1 MNVHT
6 QTALTRTP
14 DTRMQVVQRSRW
26 VRRIGLV
33 LACGL
38 LHACAHQ
45 NALLQSPVANTT
57 DSIDQMHKELGQATR
72 QIKAA
77 PPVPD
82 EVMHALTPELDGG
95 FASLPPEARFDLSV
109 NQLPAQDFFGS
120 LVDGTALNIV
130 VHPAVSGSISLTLKD
145 VSVED
150 VLEITRDIYGYDYEK
165 IGNLY
170 KVYPSGLST
179 RIFEINYLNIARK
192 GGSETRVAS
201 GQITINGGGSSGSDS
216 SSASSGSSNNSGSGS
231 SRSVST
237 GTQINTNSESS
248 FWATLAQTLQMI
260 IGDEEGRSV
269 VVTPDAGM
277 VLVRAGSEELA
288 AVESYLRGAE
298 LIMQRQVII
307 EAKILEVDLSKG
319 YQQGI
324 DWTFAD
330 VNRVDSSGNVI
341 RGVGLNQGARVVEA
355 GAVNDGGIFS
365 GIINF
370 DKFSTAIDLLGT
382 QGNVQVLSSPRVA
395 TVNNQKAVI
404 KVGSDEY
411 YVTDIN
417 FESDNES
424 DTSSTDIDLTP
435 FFSGIALDV
444 TPQISAEG
452 KIILHV
458 HPTISKVE
466 DQQKRIS
473 VGAQDIELPLAFST
487 IRESDSVITAENG
500 QIVVIGGLIQNRSE
514 DENSSVPF
522 FGDLPLIGEMF
533 KQKSNSANKTELVIL
548 LKPTVTTDKTIQDDI
563 RASRNRFDQHRKTL
577 KEAPNTSFYD

>member
-6 QTALTRTP
+6 QTGP
-14 DTRMQVVQRSRW
+14 IRMQATQLKRW
-26 VRRIGLV
+26 ANRFGIVLV
-33 LACGL
+33 CGL

-45 NALLQSPVANTT
+45 NALLQSPVSNTT
-57 DSIDQMHKELGQATR
+57 DSIDQMHKELGTAT
-72 QIKAA
+72 KPKTPP

-82 EVMHALTPELDGG
+82 EVMNALTPQLDGS
-95 FASLPPEARFDLSV
+95 FAAQPPDARFDLSV
-109 NQLPAQDFFGS
+109 YQLPAQDFFGS
-120 LVDGTALNIV
+120 LVDGTAQNIV
-130 VHPAVSGSISLTLKD
+130 VHPGVTGTISLNLKD

-165 IGNLY
+165 QGNLY

-179 RIFEINYLNIARK
+179 RIFEINYLNVTRK

-216 SSASSGSSNNSGSGS
+216 GSSSSSSGSGS
-231 SRSVST
+231 GESSQSVST

-248 FWATLAQTLQMI
+248 FWTTLASTLQLI
-260 IGDEEGRSV
+260 IGSEDGRSV
-269 VVTPDAGM
+269 VVTPDAG
-277 VLVRAGSEELA
+277 VVVVRADSDELA
-288 AVESYLRGAE
+288 AVQSYLQSAE

-324 DWTFAD
+324 DWTFSQVDRVNAD
-330 VNRVDSSGNVI
+330 GEI
-341 RGVGLNQGARVVEA
+341 TRGFGLNQGARVVEA
-355 GAVNDGGIFS
+355 ATVNDGGIFS

-411 YVTDIN
+411 YVTDID
-417 FESDNES
+417 FESNTES
-424 DTSSTDIDLTP
+424 DSNSTDITLTP

-444 TPQISAEG
+444 TPQISEEG

-458 HPTISKVE
+458 HPTISKVD
-466 DQQKRIS
+466 DQQKRIA

-514 DENSSVPF
+514 DENASVPF
-522 FGDLPLIGEMF
+522 FGDLPLIGELF

-563 RASRNRFDQHRKTL
+563 RASRKRFGQHRKVL
-577 KEAPNTSFYD
+577 KDAPNTSFYD

>member
-6 QTALTRTP
+6 QTAPTQSSA
-14 DTRMQVVQRSRW
+14 TRMQVMQRSRW
-26 VRRIGLV
+26 VRRIGMV

-45 NALLQSPVANTT
+45 NALLQSPVASTT
-57 DSIDQMHKELGQATR
+57 DSIDQMHSELGQATR
-72 QIKAA
+72 QVKAA
-77 PPVPD
+77 PPVP
-82 EVMHALTPELDGG
+82 EAVMQALTPQLDGG

-130 VHPAVSGSISLTLKD
+130 VHPAVSGSISLSLKD

-165 IGNLY
+165 HGNLY

-179 RIFEINYLNIARK
+179 RIFEINYLNVSRK
-192 GGSETRVAS
+192 GDSETRVAS
-201 GQITINGGGSSGSDS
+201 GQITANSNNNGSSSSGNRSSSGMSNSGGGSTQKTTSG
-216 SSASSGSSNNSGSGS
+216 
-231 SRSVST
+231 T
-237 GTQINTNSESS
+237 KINTSSESN
-248 FWATLAQTLQMI
+248 FWTTLAQTLQMI

-288 AVESYLRGAE
+288 AVEAYLRGAE

-307 EAKILEVDLSKG
+307 EAKILEVDLNKG

-324 DWTFAD
+324 DWTFSQ
-330 VNRVDSSGNVI
+330 VERVDAFGEI
-341 RGVGLNQGARVVEA
+341 TRGFGMSQDGGTVSTTA
-355 GAVNDGGIFS
+355 GGIFS
-365 GIINF
+365 GVINF

-382 QGNVQVLSSPRVA
+382 QGNVQVLSSPRVS

-411 YVTDIN
+411 FVTDIN

-466 DQQKRIS
+466 DQQKLIA
-473 VGAQDIELPLAFST
+473 VGGQDIELPLAFST

-500 QIVVIGGLIQNRSE
+500 QIVVLGGLIQNRSE

-563 RASRNRFDQHRKTL
+563 GASRQRFDQHRKTL